1 MLENRINRTMSSIG
15 HARRFLSCSPTLL
28 RVIKTTVR
36 TVPAPTTEI
45 PSVEAFLNR
54 IGRKCG
60 ELNETFESKW
70 ENLFEW
76 DSKIMK
82 EKGIPI
88 QQRKYILRQVERL
101 RKGEDV
107 REIPEGKK
115 SYFGG
120 ERKRKENTAKLRA
133 EARNA

>member
-1 MLENRINRTMSSIG
+1 
-15 HARRFLSCSPTLL
+15 
-28 RVIKTTVR
+28 
-36 TVPAPTTEI
+36 
-45 PSVEAFLNR
+45 
-54 IGRKCG
+54 
-60 ELNETFESKW
+60 
-70 ENLFEW
+70 
-76 DSKIMK
+76 MK